1 MTSNSDPK
9 PVFSSR
15 FYPLRWL
22 RPRLPQAFGLG
33 LLMLTA
39 GCVADFNL
47 DKAKLAPYAPEFA
60 IPLAYEETTLS
71 KLVAT
76 KVKPNEF
83 YVNDNGFYEFAYQ
96 GETVSKRLDSSLKF
110 GPQSFPLITINTVNQ
125 SPITVN
131 TALSANYANGAEL
144 SYLVTKS
151 GANSQI
157 TFAINNNYNRSVS
170 LVVTLTDANQVGSAT
185 PIFGTASMVAG
196 ASSNLTL
203 SLDNAQLRF
212 AAGGLPNTFNV
223 RVEATFPNGAPTAGS
238 VTIRPALSG
247 LQYRYI
253 EGWLGSFDYLFA
265 TSNNIDIKL
274 FNTRYGD
281 FKDGVEFYNPQIR
294 VDLLNST
301 GYACQVFTND
311 VYTTSQGS
319 NTPNYLHLPD
329 GVTNFTRTNNL
340 LAATKTNSNP
350 FVLPTSVTAS
360 VFQDSVTRNNSDVG
374 KAFVIF
380 GTLPNKL
387 HYQTRIRSNQTRT
400 GNDRNFFG
408 TDSSRVRF
416 RLNAILPCDGRI
428 YRYTAL
434 DTFKLDLPSAEG
446 EGLGNLSY
454 ADLAVKIENGFPATI
469 YGQVFF
475 ADENQVIFD
484 SLIAAPEF
492 SEQRKLMTAAPVSGD
507 PDYRVI
513 APVTGPIKHFRIS
526 PAKYKSLQTK
536 TRYVMYLTRI
546 TGPVGTPDVN
556 PYQQNGFPD
565 PQRRVR
571 VYPDYAIKSQIGVSF
586 GFQNQ

>member
-9 PVFSSR
+9 RVSNAHFN
-15 FYPLRWL
+15 PLGWL
-22 RPRLPQAFGLG
+22 SKPLPQAIAVGILI
-33 LLMLTA
+33 LTA
-39 GCVADFNL
+39 GCMADFNL
-47 DKAKLAPYAPEFA
+47 DKTKLAPYAPEFA
-60 IPLAYEETTLS
+60 IPLAYEETTLG
-71 KLVAT
+71 KLVAS

-110 GPQSFPLITINTVNQ
+110 GAVSFPQIAISTVNQ
-125 SPITVN
+125 SNITVN
-131 TALSANYANGAEL
+131 TALNATYTNGAEL
-144 SYLVTKS
+144 SYMVTKPNAGS
-151 GANSQI
+151 VLNFVIS
-157 TFAINNNYNRSVS
+157 NNYNRAAT
-170 LVVTLTDANQVGSAT
+170 LVVTLLDANQIGSTT
-185 PIFGTASMVAG
+185 PIFGTAGLLAG
-196 ASSNLTL
+196 QSSTLSL

-223 RVEATFPNGAPTAGS
+223 KVEATFPNGAPTTGS
-238 VTIRPALSG
+238 VTIRPALNG
-247 LQYRYI
+247 LKFRYI

-265 TSNNIDIKL
+265 MSNNIDVKL

-301 GYACQVFTND
+301 GYACQVFTDD

-319 NTPNYLHLPD
+319 TTPNYLHLPD
-329 GVTNFTRTNNL
+329 GVTRFSRTNNL

-360 VFQDSVTRNNSDVG
+360 VFQDSVTRNNSDIG

-387 HYQTRIRSNQTRT
+387 HYQTRIRSSQTRT

-408 TDSSRVRF
+408 ADSSRVRF
-416 RLNAILPCDGRI
+416 QMNAILPCDGRI

-446 EGLGNLSY
+446 AGLGNFSY
-454 ADLAVKIENGFPATI
+454 ADLAIKIENGFPATI
-469 YGQVFF
+469 YGQLYF

-484 SLIAAPEF
+484 SLIVAPEF
-492 SEQRKLMTAAPVSGD
+492 SEQRRLMTAAPVSGA

-513 APVTGPIKHFRIS
+513 APVTGPIKHFKIG
-526 PAKYKSLQTK
+526 PAKYKTLQTK
-536 TRYVMYLTRI
+536 TRFVMYLTRI

-556 PYQQNGFPD
+556 PYQLYGFPD

-586 GFQNQ
+586 GFQNK